1 MKLMAEDKKIWI
13 DGKFVDYGEAKIHV
27 LTHGLHYGTG
37 VFEGIRSYT
46 TNNGSAIFRLDDHVK
61 RLFNSAKAY
70 FMHLDYTKEEII
82 QSSINT
88 VKANNLDECY
98 IRIIA
103 FYGYGK
109 LGVNPLPN
117 KVSIVIAV
125 LNWSEHI
132 KKENRDEG
140 IDTIVSSWIKMDI
153 RSMPTHAKGV
163 ANYANSALA
172 RMEAIKSGVDEA
184 IMVNSNGFVVE
195 ASAENIFFVKDGV
208 VYTPPISTGA
218 LEGIT
223 RDTIIEIAKQNKIP
237 LNIENISRDEMYC
250 FEEAF
255 LTGTASEIV
264 PIGKI
269 DRRVIGN
276 GKIGPITRKIQN
288 YYGQI
293 VRGKI
298 KNNKSWLT
306 FIK

>member
-1 MKLMAEDKKIWI
+1 MRLMLEDKKIWV
-13 DGKFVDYGEAKIHV
+13 DGKFVNYSEAKIHV

-46 TNNGSAIFRLDDHVK
+46 TNNGPAIFRLDDHIK

-70 FMHLDYTKEEII
+70 FMNLDYTKEEII

-132 KKENRDEG
+132 KKENREEG
-140 IDTIVSSWIKMDI
+140 IDTIVSSWIKMDV

-184 IMVNSNGFVVE
+184 IMINSNGFVVE
-195 ASAENIFFVKDGV
+195 ASAENIFFVRDGI

-269 DRRVIGN
+269 DRRVIGD

>member
-1 MKLMAEDKKIWI
+1 MLESRKIWV
-13 DGKFVDYGEAKIHV
+13 DGKFVDYNEAKIHV

-46 TNNGSAIFRLDDHVK
+46 TDNGPAIFRLDDHIN
-61 RLFNSAKAY
+61 RLFNSGKAY
-70 FMHLDYTKEEII
+70 FMHFEHNKDEIR

-103 FYGYGK
+103 FYSYGK

-132 KKENRDEG
+132 KKENREEG
-140 IDTIVSSWIKMDI
+140 INTMVSSWMKMDV

-172 RMEAIKSGVDEA
+172 RMEALKSGVDEA
-184 IMVNSNGFVVE
+184 IMINSNGFVVE
-195 ASAENIFFVKDGV
+195 ASAENIFFVKNGI

-223 RDTIIEIAKQNKIP
+223 RDTVIEITKQNKIP
-237 LNIENISRDEMYC
+237 LKVDNISRDELYY

-269 DRRVIGN
+269 DHRVIGD
-276 GKIGPITRKIQN
+276 GRIGPVTRKIQN
-288 YYGQI
+288 YYGQL
-293 VRGKI
+293 VRGKN

>member
-1 MKLMAEDKKIWI
+1 MRLMFEDKKIWV
-13 DGKFVDYGEAKIHV
+13 DGKFVDYSEAKIHV

-46 TNNGSAIFRLDDHVK
+46 TNNGPAIFRLDDHIK

-70 FMHLDYTKEEII
+70 FMHLEYTKEEII

-132 KKENRDEG
+132 KKENREEG
-140 IDTIVSSWIKMDI
+140 IDTIVSSWIKMDV

-184 IMVNSNGFVVE
+184 IMINSNGFVVE
-195 ASAENIFFVKDGV
+195 ASAENIFFVKNGV

-237 LNIENISRDEMYC
+237 LSIENISRDEMYC

-269 DRRVIGN
+269 DHRVVGD

-288 YYGQI
+288 YYGQV